1 LLVGRFPIPA
11 SNNNRGKEKAMTEKQ
26 ARVKGAELDAKEQA
40 VMVELAELREQQAA
54 LETKRE
60 RIRMERATV
69 YIAYTRAQK

>member
-1 LLVGRFPIPA
+1 
-11 SNNNRGKEKAMTEKQ
+11 
-26 ARVKGAELDAKEQA
+26 VKGAELDAKEQA

>member
-1 LLVGRFPIPA
+1 
-11 SNNNRGKEKAMTEKQ
+11 MTEKQ

-40 VMVELAELREQQAA
+40 VSVEISALRETLAA

-69 YIAYTRAQK
+69 YIAYAKASK